1 MSDTTSKFY
10 VFGQFLVDV
19 RRRRLLR
26 KGEAVQLTPK
36 AFEMLLALIED
47 RDRVLEKD
55 ELLKKLWPEQFV
67 EEANLSVNMSA
78 LRKALGERASENQ
91 YIVTLPRRGY
101 RFIAEVRELTDTDA
115 ATLLIEDLGGENAH
129 PSELDAAAGM
139 ERAERDRPP
148 YLTPEPP
155 GQVPNNL
162 PIQLT
167 PFIGRQPET
176 AAVKKLLERS
186 DMRLATLTGPGGS
199 GKTRLALHVA
209 SSMLSEFPDGVFL
222 VALEGMT
229 DPHLVISSIA
239 QTLGVK
245 EAGGTTLIE
254 SLKKFLRDLRVL
266 LILDNFEHLVSASP
280 LLSSLLTAT
289 VHFKILVTSRAVL
302 HLSGEHEFRVPPMML
317 PETGGHLRVP
327 ELLRYAAVELFVQRA
342 VAARSDFTLT
352 DRNASAV
359 ADICIQLDGLP
370 LAIELAAARVRLL
383 PPRAMLARLETPLK
397 LLTGGA
403 RNLPMRQQTMSG
415 AIAWSYDLL
424 DAPCQL
430 LFRRLALFVGGA
442 TLEAADAV
450 CNSSGDLGMDVQDAV
465 ASLVDNSLLR
475 QAEHAGGEP
484 RFIMLETIRE
494 YGFGRLRESGEL
506 DSIRSL
512 HAHYFLGLAER
523 AEPELGGEQ
532 LDFRLEQLEQEHDN
546 LRAALRWSLENG
558 EEEMGLRLVKSLW
571 WFWYLHG
578 HYIEGG
584 EWLKRV
590 LDESSSEPS
599 LYRARAMIGAG
610 VLAFLQCEYT
620 AAEQLLSDALLM
632 SKQVEDRESI
642 AMALQVLGSVEREL
656 GDYEQAVALHRESL
670 ELSRELKDKRGLA
683 RSLNYI
689 GFASWLNS
697 DLEEATRCY
706 EQSLPLFRELGDK
719 EGVVWSLLNRAAV
732 AHYSG
737 EHERALPLGQESLR
751 LSKEMEYKEGVAWS
765 LNILGN
771 ALYGLGRH
779 VRAVAMLQESLHL
792 HHELGDRWRM
802 ASILEGLG
810 GLACDLSQPARGLL
824 FFAAAEALREIVG
837 TPLPPV
843 ERKERD
849 RHVEGLRASFGEDAF
864 NSGWAAGRETPLEQV
879 IVAALEHADL
889 NNGG

>member
-1 MSDTTSKFY
+1 MNETKSKFY

-26 KGEAVQLTPK
+26 KGATVQLTPK
-36 AFEMLLALIED
+36 AFEMLLALVEN

-101 RFIAEVRELTDTDA
+101 RFIAEVGELNDTDA
-115 ATLLIEDLGGENAH
+115 ASFLAGDSGSVDARASEPDAAGLENAEGDK
-129 PSELDAAAGM
+129 PSSQA
-139 ERAERDRPP
+139 PV
-148 YLTPEPP
+148 TP
-155 GQVPNNL
+155 GHAPNNL

-167 PFIGRQPET
+167 PFVGRQPEA
-176 AAVKKLLERS
+176 AAVKKLLGRS
-186 DMRLATLTGPGGS
+186 DVRLATLTGPGGS

-209 SSMLSEFPDGVFL
+209 SGMLSEFPDGVFL
-222 VALEGMT
+222 VALEGMD
-229 DPHLVISSIA
+229 DPHLVVSSIA

-254 SLKKFLRDLRVL
+254 SLKKFLRNLRVL
-266 LILDNFEHLVSASP
+266 LVLDNFEHLVSASP

-302 HLSGEHEFRVPPMML
+302 HLSGEHEFRVPPLLL
-317 PETGGHLRVP
+317 PETGGRLRVP
-327 ELLRYAAVELFVQRA
+327 ELLRYAAVELFIQRA
-342 VAARSDFTLT
+342 VAARSDFILT

-383 PPRAMLARLETPLK
+383 PPQAMLARLETPLK
-397 LLTGGA
+397 LLTGGS

-450 CNSSGDLGMDVQDAV
+450 CNAAGDLGMDVQDGV

-475 QAEHAGGEP
+475 QAEHADGEP

-494 YGFGRLRESGEL
+494 YGFERLRENGEL
-506 DSIRSL
+506 DLIRSL
-512 HAHYFLGLAER
+512 HARYFLGLAER

-532 LDFRLEQLEQEHDN
+532 LDSRLEQLEQEHDN
-546 LRAALRWSLENG
+546 LRTALRWSLEKG
-558 EEEMGLRLVKSLW
+558 DEEMGLRLVKSLW

-584 EWLKRV
+584 EWLKKV
-590 LDESSSEPS
+590 LDESSREPS

-610 VLAFLQCEYT
+610 VLAFLQCEYP
-620 AAEQLLSDALLM
+620 AAEQLLSDALIM

-656 GDYEQAVALHRESL
+656 GDYKQAVALHRESL

-697 DLEEATRCY
+697 DLEEATHCCN
-706 EQSLPLFRELGDK
+706 QSLPLFRELGDK
-719 EGVVWSLLNRAAV
+719 EGVVWSLLNQAAV
-732 AHYSG
+732 AHYG
-737 EHERALPLGQESLR
+737 GGHERALPLGEESLR

-771 ALYGLGRH
+771 ALYGLRRH
-779 VRAVAMLQESLHL
+779 ERAVAMLQESLHL

-810 GLACDLSQPARGLL
+810 GLACDLAKPGRALL

-843 ERKERD
+843 EREMRD
-849 RHVEGLRASFGEDAF
+849 FHVTGLRASLGEEAF
-864 NSGWAAGRETPLEQV
+864 KSGWAAGRETPLEQV
-879 IVAALEHADL
+879 IIAALEHADIES
-889 NNGG
+889 G